1 MTPIKLKRIY
11 EAREESDGFR
21 VLADRLWPR
30 GIKKEDAAIDLWAKH
45 VAPTNELRKWYH
57 ANMDQYDEF
66 YKKFMLEINQNPES
80 SQFLKTVKSKPV
92 VTTYLLVSPVKVTT
106 SPARTVPEPVSR

>member
-30 GIKKEDAAIDLWAKH
+30 RMKKEDAGIDLWAKDI
-45 VAPTNELRKWYH
+45 APTNELRKWYH
-57 ANMDQYDEF
+57 ANMDQYDAF
-66 YKKFMLEINQNPES
+66 YNKFMQELDENPES
-80 SQFLKTVKSKPV
+80 PEFLKTVKSKPV
-92 VTTYLLVSPVKVTT
+92 VCLLTAAKDIPKSHLGVLKDFIE
-106 SPARTVPEPVSR
+106 RK

>member
-30 GIKKEDAAIDLWAKH
+30 GIKKEDAGIDLWAKDI
-45 VAPTNELRKWYH
+45 APTNELRKWYH
-57 ANMDQYDEF
+57 ANMDQYDAF
-66 YKKFMLEINQNPES
+66 YNKFMQELDENPES
-80 SQFLKTVKSKPV
+80 LEFLKTVKSKPV
-92 VTTYLLVSPVKVTT
+92 VCLLTAAKDIPKSHLGVLKDFIE
-106 SPARTVPEPVSR
+106 RK